1 MLGRPEVSVVV
12 ISYNDAGRVGRAV
25 RSLYGQSLRNLEI
38 IVVDDASTDETER
51 VVRRLPG
58 VRYVR
63 REQNSGGC
71 GAPRND
77 GIDAARAPFI
87 MFLDSDDELPRHACK
102 SLLTEIER
110 TGSDFVAGQISRLYE
125 SSGKTKPYYPELFS
139 PRRVVDGIRAEPKLF
154 LDGFSTN
161 KLYRVDF
168 LRRHQLRFR
177 EDLHYEDHVFTADL
191 YAAAERFAIVPWV
204 VYHWH
209 RVPGRGVSIS
219 LNLRE
224 VNNARQRVAAAEA
237 ADEILR
243 RNGLADLVPDRQVRF
258 VKQDL
263 RVYLNALP
271 YHDASW
277 AQELAAVAGP
287 YLERL
292 APGVLAKADP
302 MVRVCCTLIQQGRID
317 ELAVAAR
324 SLTGPK
330 APPREVL
337 VEGGRT
343 YWGDRKDPALDITN
357 LGLAGLPFTA
367 TRIRHEVTDISINA
381 ATLAMEITTYD
392 PFQVIKPDYH
402 ATMKIDHHE
411 VRLTPKPQPN
421 ATYLTTLTLDLA
433 KFQDLGGFHEP
444 RIAFTRQD
452 GKTTSDRVLISPTT
466 HPIPVNLRGRRITIG
481 PHSAAGVL
489 RLTWLRTDMV
499 HTIARTPWL
508 KPHARKLRAL
518 PTKARHHLGSRRIKL
533 SVYKQLIKFVPQR
546 KDLVLFEADAG
557 KGYTGHPR
565 YIHEELLKRGL
576 GLTAVWSRAKGK
588 FPTDVATVRR
598 MSWRHVWTMARA
610 GWWVDSH
617 GMPLGFPK
625 PTGTRYL
632 QTWHG
637 QGIKTV
643 GLNAPDLRGD
653 FPGPREEWRAN
664 VARWDALVS
673 PSAEFERTFVPSN
686 EYAGLVLRFGSP
698 RCDVLVKGD
707 PAARARVR
715 DHLEIPPDKKILL
728 YAPTYRD
735 QNKMS
740 GKSVRINLS
749 ELATHLS
756 HEWVLILRTHP
767 VDTYQVPE
775 RLRGFVRPAGAY
787 PEINDLL
794 LAADVLVTDY
804 SSLMCDFALT
814 GKPMVFY
821 IDDWEEYRRAERGVT
836 YDFPAIAPGP
846 CVTTTADLLTALREP
861 YHLERYAA
869 FLTTW
874 CADER
879 GDAAARIVSAF
890 FEGRP
895 LTVRE
900 KARR

>member
-1 MLGRPEVSVVV
+1 M
-12 ISYNDAGRVGRAV
+12 ITYNDAGRVGRAV
-25 RSLYGQSLRNLEI
+25 RSLYAQTLRNLEI
-38 IVVDDASTDETER
+38 IVVDDASSDGTER

-63 REQNSGGC
+63 RERNSGGC

-102 SLLTEIER
+102 SLLAEIER

-125 SSGKTKPYYPELFS
+125 ASGKIERYYPGLFT
-139 PRRVVDGIRAEPKLF
+139 PRRVVEGIRAEPELF

-191 YAAAERFAIVPWV
+191 YAAAERFAVVPWV
-204 VYHWH
+204 VYHW
-209 RVPGRGVSIS
+209 RRAAGRGESIS
-219 LNLRE
+219 LSLRE
-224 VNNARQRVAAAEA
+224 VGNARQRVAAAEA

-243 RNGLADLVPDRQVRF
+243 RNGLAELVPARQVRF

-271 YHDASW
+271 YHDEGW
-277 AQELAAVAGP
+277 AEELATVVEP
-287 YLERL
+287 YLKRL
-292 APGVLAKADP
+292 APGVLAKAEP
-302 MVRVCCTLIQQGRID
+302 MVRVCCGLIRQGRAD
-317 ELAVAAR
+317 ELALAAS

-330 APPREVL
+330 APPRRVL

-343 YWGDRKDPALDITN
+343 YWGDRADPALDITA
-357 LGLAGLPFTA
+357 LGLADLPFTA
-367 TRIRHEVTDISINA
+367 TRIRHEVTEMSA
-381 ATLAMEITTYD
+381 CGARLTLSITTYD
-392 PFQVIKPDYH
+392 PFRVIRPEHH
-402 ATMKIDHHE
+402 ATLTIGDRP
-411 VRLTPKPQPN
+411 VRLAPKHRPDGS
-421 ATYLTTLTLDLA
+421 YLTKLTLDLA
-433 KFQDLGGFHEP
+433 TFQDFVGFHEP
-444 RIAFTRQD
+444 RIGFTRPAD
-452 GKTTSDRVLISPTT
+452 GHTTSDRLLISPTA
-466 HPIPVNLRGRRITIG
+466 HPVTVNLRGRRVTAAADG
-481 PHSAAGVL
+481 PAAL
-489 RLTWLRTDMV
+489 FRLTWLRTDLV
-499 HTIARTPWL
+499 RTIARTPWL

-518 PTKARHHLGSRRIKL
+518 PTKARKRLGSRKIKL
-533 SVYKQLIKFVPQR
+533 GVYKQLIKVVPRR

-565 YIHEELLKRGL
+565 YIHEELLRREL
-576 GLTAVWSRAKGK
+576 GLTAVWSRVKGA
-588 FPTDVATVRR
+588 FPADVTTVRR
-598 MSWRHVWTMARA
+598 LSWRHVWTMARA

-625 PTGTRYL
+625 PAGTRYL

-637 QGIKTV
+637 QGIKTI
-643 GLNAPDLRGD
+643 GLDAPDLRGD
-653 FPGPREEWRAN
+653 FPEPRELWRAN

-707 PAARARVR
+707 PAAVRRVR
-715 DHLEIPPDKKILL
+715 ERLEIPADKKILL

-735 QNKMS
+735 QDKMS
-740 GKSVRINLS
+740 GKSVRVD
-749 ELATHLS
+749 LAGLAKHLAGD
-756 HEWVLILRTHP
+756 WVLVLRTHP
-767 VDTYQVPE
+767 ADTYRVPE
-775 RLRGFVRPAGAY
+775 RLRGFVRPAGGY
-787 PEINDLL
+787 PEVNDLL

-804 SSLMCDFALT
+804 SSLMCDFAVT
-814 GKPMVFY
+814 GKPMVFF
-821 IDDWEEYRRAERGVT
+821 IDDWEEYRRAERGVN
-836 YDFPAIAPGP
+836 YDLPAIAPGP
-846 CVTTTADLLTALREP
+846 CVRTTAELVAALREP
-861 YHLERYAA
+861 YRLERYAA

-890 FEGRP
+890 FEGESPSTPSAVPREE
-895 LTVRE
+895 VRQ
-900 KARR
+900 